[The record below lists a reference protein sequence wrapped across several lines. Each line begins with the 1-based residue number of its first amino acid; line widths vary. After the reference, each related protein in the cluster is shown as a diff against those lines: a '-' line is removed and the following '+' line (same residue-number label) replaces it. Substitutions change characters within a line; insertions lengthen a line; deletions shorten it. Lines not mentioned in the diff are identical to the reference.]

1 MFTIRQPQRTIQSD
15 LTYRPFDLSVSVL
28 ITIKIRNSIHY
39 RVGRAQKKQSLCACK
54 SSKVVSLK
62 EPKQKTNEKNKAL
75 IKLPLR

>member
-1 MFTIRQPQRTIQSD
+1 MFTIRQPQGTVQSH
-15 LTYRPFDLSVSVL
+15 LTYRPFDLSVLVL

-39 RVGRAQKKQSLCACK
+39 RVGRTQKKQSLSACK

-75 IKLPLR
+75 TKLPLR